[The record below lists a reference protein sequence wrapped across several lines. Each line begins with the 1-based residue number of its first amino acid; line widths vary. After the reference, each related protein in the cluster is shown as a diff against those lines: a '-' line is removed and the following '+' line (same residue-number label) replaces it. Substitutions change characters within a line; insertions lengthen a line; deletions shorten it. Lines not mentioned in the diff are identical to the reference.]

1 MDMLIECASAARTH
15 KCCAYLRLGETEAGG
30 QFGAFGQR
38 QVLGAL
44 KPPVELLELQGTVDG
59 AGLAHF
65 LALAV
70 HSQPGVL
77 ALVGEGAWCAVG
89 ADWMKAENA
98 GIIMGVLWL

>member
-1 MDMLIECASAARTH
+1 MRETDVVATH
-15 KCCAYLRLGETEAGG
+15 LRLREAEAGG

-70 HSQPGVL
+70 HPQAGVL
-77 ALVGEGAWCAVG
+77 ALVGEGAWRELGMDGCASG
-89 ADWMKAENA
+89 
-98 GIIMGVLWL
+98 